1 MATHTSHDKTSSSEP
16 KSVPARLSAG
26 MMPYFIP
33 AVNNT
38 NSNNNID
45 DNNNSW
51 RPCDTTTTS
60 EGILDPT
67 LMTPPMSPTDHS
79 FASIESRFTSS
90 FSLDVQSPQT
100 DMTGSSVFG
109 SISSP
114 TSSASLSTDAISPR
128 PISFH
133 WEDYKESE
141 DEDEQDED
149 DHHCEHTG
157 YSSES
162 NSRQRRPKETSSSP
176 SLEPR
181 PYYQQFEGHH
191 SVARRSQRSS
201 SVSSPSSIPSYS
213 SYFATGEI
221 PEETTYDSFRDGIGL
236 NVADMSE
243 EIAKARTKMSR
254 ASRAMKNMDH
264 ELEALQLS
272 IDENKNTSATARTAL
287 EENFWKLEC
296 LAHNLEKD
304 RQDLNKQLQSV
315 GKDCGQAVETVT
327 NWEVRIDWL
336 GKRVDNTSEYVSELV
351 LSEQECMSFVKL
363 IIKQNKQYAMPAIS
377 RSTERNIKLL
387 APPKLKEIAHTPAPP
402 SVPQP
407 IRTPPLPAPYD
418 TPTPRMANV
427 PISWLLDPI
436 LPQRPPE
443 ILSASAEPIHE
454 DARTSGSPS
463 GKRSTEPADVWRDF
477 SRLTLAFESGQPRT
491 PFSPFHLSGARSK
504 SGSAS
509 STGSLTGIAGV
520 GPSFKTTSTIRRPQL
535 ENMTPMPRVLPVSS
549 SAPTGKFPGIK
560 RRGQYLP
567 VHSWLQL
574 QFNKT
579 MTTPGPLGKS
589 TTKKD
594 TGFKSITIFQT
605 TV

>member
-1 MATHTSHDKTSSSEP
+1 
-16 KSVPARLSAG
+16 
-26 MMPYFIP
+26 MMPFFIP
-33 AVNNT
+33 PVNN
-38 NSNNNID
+38 NNHD
-45 DNNNSW
+45 SV
-51 RPCDTTTTS
+51 RPCEATTS

-90 FSLDVQSPQT
+90 FSLDVHSPQT
-100 DMTGSSVFG
+100 DMTGSSGFG
-109 SISSP
+109 SLSSP
-114 TSSASLSTDAISPR
+114 NSSTSISTVDSISPR

-149 DHHCEHTG
+149 YPHCDHSGYHSEH
-157 YSSES
+157 
-162 NSRQRRPKETSSSP
+162 NDHPKRRQEETTSSSS
-176 SLEPR
+176 SLEPK

-191 SVARRSQRSS
+191 SVARRSRRSS
-201 SVSSPSSIPSYS
+201 SVSSPSSVPPYS
-213 SYFATGEI
+213 SYFATGDI
-221 PEETTYDSFRDGIGL
+221 PEETTYDSFRHGIGL

-243 EIAKARTKMSR
+243 ELAKARTKMNR
-254 ASRAMKNMDH
+254 ASRAMKNMDN

-272 IDENKNTSATARTAL
+272 IDENKNTAATARTAL
-287 EENFWKLEC
+287 EENFWRLEC

-315 GKDCGQAVETVT
+315 GRDCGQAVETVT

-351 LSEQECMSFVKL
+351 LSEQECMSFVKM
-363 IIKQNKQYAMPAIS
+363 IIKQNKRYAMPAIS

-387 APPKLKEIAHTPAPP
+387 APPKLKEITPTPAP

-418 TPTPRMANV
+418 TPTPRLVNI

-436 LPQRPPE
+436 LPQKPQE

-454 DARTSGSPS
+454 DTRTSESPS
-463 GKRSTEPADVWRDF
+463 GKRSTEPLAEVWRDF

-491 PFSPFHLSGARSK
+491 PFTPFHRSGPRSK
-504 SGSAS
+504 E
-509 STGSLTGIAGV
+509 STSGSLTGINAVV
-520 GPSFKTTSTIRRPQL
+520 GPSFKTTSAIRRPQV
-535 ENMTPMPRVLPVSS
+535 ENMTPMPRVLPVAS
-549 SAPTGKFPGIK
+549 SAPTSQLPGIK
-560 RRGQYLP
+560 RRGKYLP
-567 VHSWLQL
+567 VHSWLQFK
-574 QFNKT
+574 FNRT
-579 MTTPGPLGKS
+579 MTTQGPLGKS
-589 TTKKD
+589 VIKKD
-594 TGFKSITIFQT
+594 VGKPITFFQT

>member
-1 MATHTSHDKTSSSEP
+1 
-16 KSVPARLSAG
+16 
-26 MMPYFIP
+26 
-33 AVNNT
+33 
-38 NSNNNID
+38 
-45 DNNNSW
+45 
-51 RPCDTTTTS
+51 
-60 EGILDPT
+60 
-67 LMTPPMSPTDHS
+67 MSPTDHS
-79 FASIESRFTSS
+79 FASIESRFNSS

-141 DEDEQDED
+141 DEDEQDEQD
-149 DHHCEHTG
+149 QHYEHTG
-157 YSSES
+157 YSSET
-162 NSRQRRPKETSSSP
+162 NGRQRRQTDASSSP
-176 SLEPR
+176 SLKPR

-191 SVARRSQRSS
+191 SVARRSRRSS
-201 SVSSPSSIPSYS
+201 SVSSPSSIPPYA
-213 SYFATGEI
+213 SYFANGEI

-243 EIAKARTKMSR
+243 ELAKARTKMNR

-264 ELEALQLS
+264 ELETLQMS
-272 IDENKNTSATARTAL
+272 IDESKNTSATARTAL

-315 GKDCGQAVETVT
+315 GKECGQAVETVT

-336 GKRVDNTSEYVSELV
+336 GKKVDNTSEYVSELV
-351 LSEQECMSFVKL
+351 LSEQECMSFVKM
-363 IIKQNKQYAMPAIS
+363 IINQNKRYAMPAIS

-387 APPKLKEIAHTPAPP
+387 APPKLKEITHTPTP

-418 TPTPRMANV
+418 TPTPRLVNV

-436 LPQRPPE
+436 LPQRAPE

-454 DARTSGSPS
+454 NARASESPS

-491 PFSPFHLSGARSK
+491 PFSPFHRSGARSK
-504 SGSAS
+504 SGSTS
-509 STGSLTGIAGV
+509 STGSLTGINAVV
-520 GPSFKTTSTIRRPQL
+520 GPSFKTTSTIRRPQV
-535 ENMTPMPRVLPVSS
+535 ENMTPMPRVLPVASN
-549 SAPTGKFPGIK
+549 APTGKFPGIK

-594 TGFKSITIFQT
+594 TGFKPITIFQT